1 MTIFGPRLAAESR
14 TIKLMVRVQFVLDSW
29 KTVRKDVAAAVR
41 EFPPDAFNETP
52 VEGVDSFGVIANHI
66 LNAGNAFP
74 GILMTGIESL
84 QTPDFREKMKPHMYD
99 LAKDATPEQLAEA
112 LEKSI
117 EDRTAQLASQP
128 DEFFTHEI
136 TRFDGLR
143 LTRLEMLQFVKEH
156 ELTHRSQLFMLMR
169 LKGIVPPTTRRRM
182 AAAKA

>member
-1 MTIFGPRLAAESR
+1 MN
-14 TIKLMVRVQFVLDSW
+14 LMVRVQFVLDSW

-41 EFPPDAFNETP
+41 EFPADAFDQKP
-52 VEGVDSFGVIANHI
+52 IEGVDSFGTIARHI

-84 QTPDFREKMKPHMYD
+84 QTPDFREKMKLHMYD
-99 LAKDATPEQLAEA
+99 LPEDSTPEQLAEA

-117 EDRTAQLASQP
+117 ETRTAQLAAQP
-128 DEFFTHEI
+128 DEFFTQEI
-136 TRFDGLR
+136 TRFDGAR
-143 LTRLEMLQFVKEH
+143 LTRLEMIQFVKEH

-169 LKGIVPPTTRRRM
+169 LKGMVPPTTRRRM